1 MYYEMEVD
9 VYVEVFV
16 DDEYDDEYDDDD
28 DDDKF
33 SMDWLNY
40 LRMSLF
46 KKK

>member
-9 VYVEVFV
+9 VYVDVFV
-16 DDEYDDEYDDDD
+16 DDEYDDEYDDD